1 MLEFAAAG
9 FQGFQKC
16 TKHAVPSELIT
27 MPHGA
32 RGGRMFIYVLLNT
45 CQPWVMVSVDQFPA
59 PITLAY
65 VPRTQVSMKAFWR
78 PGATFL
84 QHSYLMLPYA
94 SSPPYTD

>member
-45 CQPWVMVSVDQFPA
+45 CQPWVMVSV
-59 PITLAY
+59 ISSL
-65 VPRTQVSMKAFWR
+65 PRS
-78 PGATFL
+78 P
-84 QHSYLMLPYA
+84 SLMFA
-94 SSPPYTD
+94 GHK